1 MQTLSS
7 ERMLAVLEDLTS
19 IQSHSGWR
27 GSGTAGEKEALDYL
41 QTRVADLDWLASI
54 GTTLERE
61 QFNIFFGT
69 EDHTSTFFLTV
80 GTQTAEIPADATRGN
95 RDNPAAAIRMDSDGA
110 FNGSGSNPVEVE
122 GAVALIPDAAELSS
136 LTGSK
141 QRGKILFVNYSLV
154 ETENNSAMDQAAK
167 LLALEPAAIVLVTEY
182 SNTGEE
188 THGTFVG
195 DGGGVLQRFEGGDAV
210 PLLFIEIEN
219 LAALGIKDWDGMSSI
234 TQARVVWDT
243 DVMNPAPSGN
253 LVVHIPGKNHEKP
266 MLFSAH
272 IDSPNSPGALDN
284 GSGSVILLEIAS
296 VLNEL
301 EMQPENDVYLRVVRQ
316 RGGGALRLSLFHH
329 HTFRTSRQISGE
341 HPDRLPQPPAG
352 GFTRRHHADVQP
364 CEHVQPE

>member
-1 MQTLSS
+1 MRNRKLIIWLIAIVTVAAVVEIVILLSVISARNRAAAEEQVQLPPVYVVVTPTPETEVISDVVTEGAPLTTAATTQDALETLSS
-7 ERMLAVLEDLTS
+7 ERMLAALEDLTS

-41 QTRVADLDWLASI
+41 QTRLAEMDWLASI
-54 GTTLERE
+54 GMTLERE

-69 EDHTSTFFLTV
+69 EDHTSTLFLTV

-122 GAVALIPDAAELSS
+122 GAVVLIPDAAELSS
-136 LTGSK
+136 LAGSK
-141 QRGKILFVNYSLV
+141 QRGKVLFVNYTLV
-154 ETENNSAMDQAAK
+154 ETENNAAMDQAAK

-234 TQARVVWDT
+234 TQ
-243 DVMNPAPSGN
+243 G
-253 LVVHIPGKNHEKP
+253 
-266 MLFSAH
+266 
-272 IDSPNSPGALDN
+272 
-284 GSGSVILLEIAS
+284 
-296 VLNEL
+296 
-301 EMQPENDVYLRVVRQ
+301 
-316 RGGGALRLSLFHH
+316 
-329 HTFRTSRQISGE
+329 
-341 HPDRLPQPPAG
+341 AG
-352 GFTRRHHADVQP
+352 GLGH
-364 CEHVQPE
+364 